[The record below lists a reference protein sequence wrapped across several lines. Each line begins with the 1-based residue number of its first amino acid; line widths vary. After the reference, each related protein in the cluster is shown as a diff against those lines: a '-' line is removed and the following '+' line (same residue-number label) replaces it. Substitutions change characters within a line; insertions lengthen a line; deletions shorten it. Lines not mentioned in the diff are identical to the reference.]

1 MLQGLPVKAI
11 GVISGTSMDGID
23 VSVVETDGD
32 GIVNP
37 GPGRTFPYPDDL
49 RQKLQALI
57 AEPARAQSEPL
68 EDLDRAVTAAHID
81 AIRRF
86 MAETGTPA
94 RDVRLIGFHGQTV
107 YHRPEIR
114 FTRQLGQG
122 TRVARELGIDTVDR
136 FRHADVASGGEG
148 APFVPLY
155 HRALASKLPQ
165 PVMILN
171 LGGVGNVTYIDGEV
185 VIAFDTGP
193 ASALLDDFV
202 LRRRGLSFDE
212 NGQLAASGRAD
223 EALVKEF
230 MANPFFDR
238 PAPKSL
244 DRQDFHARAKGVE
257 ALSDQDGAATLAA
270 FTVESVVASLR
281 HVPRAPQRW
290 LVTGGGRRNAHFMTR
305 LRERLNVA
313 VDPVEAVG
321 WDGDFLEAQAFGY
334 LAVRSTLGLPLSLP
348 TTTGVPHP
356 MPGGELHR
364 AA

>member
-1 MLQGLPVKAI
+1 MSDRPIVKAI

-23 VSVVETDGD
+23 VSIVETDGD
-32 GIVNP
+32 TVVRP
-37 GPGRTFPYPDDL
+37 GPGRTFSYADDL
-49 RQKLQALI
+49 RKTLQALI
-57 AEPARAQSEPL
+57 AEPTRAQSEPL
-68 EDLDRAVTAAHID
+68 EDLERAVTDAHIA
-81 AIRRF
+81 AIGRF
-86 MAETGTPA
+86 MEETGIA
-94 RDVRLIGFHGQTV
+94 AADVKLIGFHGQTV

-114 FTRQLGQG
+114 FTRQLGLG
-122 TRVARELGIDTVDR
+122 EKVAQDLGIDTVYR

-155 HRALASKLPQ
+155 HRALASNLAQ
-165 PVMILN
+165 PIMILN
-171 LGGVGNVTYIDGEV
+171 LGGVGNVTYIDGDV
-185 VIAFDTGP
+185 VTAFDTGP

-202 LRRRGLSFDE
+202 LRRRGLSYDE
-212 NGQLAASGRAD
+212 NGQLAASGRVSA
-223 EALVKEF
+223 ELVAEF
-230 MANPFFDR
+230 MKNPFFER

-257 ALSDQDGAATLAA
+257 ALSDADGAATLAE
-270 FTVESVVASLR
+270 FTVQSVIAALR
-281 HVPRAPQRW
+281 HVPHAPQRW
-290 LVTGGGRRNAHFMTR
+290 LVTGGGRRNAHFMKR
-305 LRERLNVA
+305 LHQELGVA

>member
-1 MLQGLPVKAI
+1 MPQRPLIQAI

-32 GIVNP
+32 AFVKP
-37 GPGRTFPYPDDL
+37 GPGRTFSYPADL
-49 RQKLQALI
+49 RKTLQALI
-57 AEPARAQSEPL
+57 AEPTRAQSEPL
-68 EDLDRAVTAAHID
+68 EDLEQAVTQAHIA
-81 AIRRF
+81 AIHRF
-86 MAETGTPA
+86 MEETGFSA
-94 RDVRLIGFHGQTV
+94 KEVSLIGFHGQTV

-114 FTRQLGQG
+114 FTRQLGIG
-122 TRVARELGIDTVDR
+122 TMVAQELGIDTVDR

-155 HRALASKLPQ
+155 HRALASQLSQ

-171 LGGVGNVTYIDGEV
+171 LGGVGNVTYINGET

-212 NGQLAASGRAD
+212 NGRIAASGKVD
-223 EALVKEF
+223 EKLVAEF
-230 MANPFFDR
+230 MTNPFFDR

-244 DRQDFHARAKGVE
+244 DRQDFHARAKSVE
-257 ALSDQDGAATLAA
+257 TLSDEDGAATLAA
-270 FTVESVVASLR
+270 FTIESVIASLR
-281 HVPRAPQRW
+281 HVPGAPQRW
-290 LVTGGGRRNAHFMTR
+290 LVTGGGRLNAHFMR
-305 LRERLNVA
+305 QLNERLGVP
-313 VDPVEAVG
+313 VEPVEAVG
-321 WDGDFLEAQAFGY
+321 WNGDFLEAQAFGY